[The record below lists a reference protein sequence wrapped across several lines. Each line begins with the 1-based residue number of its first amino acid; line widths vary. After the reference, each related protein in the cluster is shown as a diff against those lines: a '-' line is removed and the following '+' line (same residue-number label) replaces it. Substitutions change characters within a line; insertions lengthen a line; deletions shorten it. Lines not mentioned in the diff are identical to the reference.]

1 MTEGKGVR
9 GGHFEV
15 GGGEGGKG
23 GNRLFT
29 VGWAKRL
36 SGQMY
41 EIGAGWET
49 EFPSLSK
56 IPGSSRKAVAFW
68 GARQVVAAFSVSFLV
83 ASSSAGGAA

>member
-1 MTEGKGVR
+1 VTEGKGVR

-41 EIGAGWET
+41 EIGAGQET
-49 EFPSLSK
+49 GFTRTFRPLFTLS
-56 IPGSSRKAVAFW
+56 GFAREATSS
-68 GARQVVAAFSVSFLV
+68 
-83 ASSSAGGAA
+83 